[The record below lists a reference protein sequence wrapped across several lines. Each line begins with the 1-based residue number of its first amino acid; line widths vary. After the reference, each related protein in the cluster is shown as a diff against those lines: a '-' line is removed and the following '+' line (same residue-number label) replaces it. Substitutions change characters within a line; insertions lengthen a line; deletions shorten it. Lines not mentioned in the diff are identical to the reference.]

1 MELSDATRQR
11 PALMLTVERGLK
23 VLRAFGSDR
32 APLSNTE
39 LAARTA
45 LPKASISRLTSTLLQ
60 LGYLRHVPGGR
71 AFELSTG
78 SLAMGHAFIVASDM
92 LQAVQPLMQDLANRL
107 DVSVALGIRDGL
119 DILYVAYRA
128 SIQTGT
134 LRLGVG
140 SVLPMARTA
149 IGRAYLYG
157 LPEAERGRLLEQ
169 LRLAAGEQWGRLDRQ
184 ISSSLR
190 QLERTGTCAV
200 LAGYQRGT
208 YAIALPVRLGRQRI
222 PATLSCGKAQV
233 KPNLAAHRKRISPE
247 LQKCASELEQ
257 ALAYFD
263 GPP

>member
-1 MELSDATRQR
+1 MEAIARMRQR
-11 PALMLTVERGLK
+11 SAPMLTVERGLK

-32 APLSNTE
+32 APLSNAD
-39 LAARTA
+39 LAKCTA

-78 SLAMGHAFIVASDM
+78 SLAMGHAFIVSSDL
-92 LQAVQPLMQDLANRL
+92 LQAVQPLLQDLANRL

-157 LPEAERGRLLEQ
+157 LPNAERIRLIER
-169 LRLAAGEQWGRLDRQ
+169 LRAAAGEQWGRLDRH
-184 ISSSLR
+184 INLSLR
-190 QLERTGTCAV
+190 QIDRTGTCAV

-208 YAIALPVRLGRQRI
+208 YAIALPVRLGRQGVLM
-222 PATLSCGKAQV
+222 ALSCGKAQV
-233 KPNLAAHRKRISPE
+233 KPNLPEHRKRISPE
-247 LQKCASELEQ
+247 LLACASELEQ
-257 ALAYFD
+257 ALANFD
-263 GPP
+263 GP